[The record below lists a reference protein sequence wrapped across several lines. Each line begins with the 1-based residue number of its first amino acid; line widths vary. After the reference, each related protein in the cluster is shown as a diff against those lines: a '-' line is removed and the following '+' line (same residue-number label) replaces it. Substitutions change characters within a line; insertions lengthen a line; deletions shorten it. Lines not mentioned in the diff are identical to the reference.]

1 MTTFNEGSLPT
12 LVNCRSFPFF
22 DVRVGVFHCIY
33 ECVNGREQV
42 SLVPRHSHSAPPAQ
56 HYSLISQF
64 RVLVTTNIRLSMIN
78 CAIRSPLPLIMSI
91 CTFQHLNKSI
101 YTLKV
106 RTRVKS
112 VLKGRYSYKNE
123 FIS

>member
-42 SLVPRHSHSAPPAQ
+42 SLVPHHFHSSSPPAAQ

-64 RVLVTTNIRLSMIN
+64 RVLVTTNIHLSLIN
-78 CAIRSPLPLIMSI
+78 CAIRSPLPLLIMSVH
-91 CTFQHLNKSI
+91 CTFQQLNKSI
-101 YTLKV
+101 YTL
-106 RTRVKS
+106 
-112 VLKGRYSYKNE
+112 
-123 FIS
+123 